1 MRGICVPRKYYR
13 YYYTKKYL
21 NSVID
26 KKIDFRTASGIDNM
40 TYKVFIRDKQ
50 DIISDIKHRVLSSS
64 YKFTP
69 YKELLILK
77 GRNSLPRCV
86 SIPTIKDKVC
96 LRVLSELIVNYFSDI
111 PKIVIPQNHVATI
124 QRNIRNYDS
133 YLKIDLKD
141 FYGNIN
147 HDLLMK
153 KIKRKIK
160 SSYITKLIRDSI
172 ENPTGF
178 GSEKNVKGIP
188 QGIPTSNILSHI
200 FLSDL
205 DLKYSKKNNIMYC
218 RYVDDILIFCEEN
231 NLNKIER
238 EIRDE
243 LQNKEKY
250 DLKLNDSKNKKG
262 KIADLSRNDPLNFL
276 GYSFFK
282 NSNIKG
288 KPEYITSVKHEA
300 KISIEK
306 KIISL
311 VNRFNKNKGTVNKNQ
326 ILHELNRLITGSV
339 SVQIDNELNKTK
351 RFGWLFFYSQ
361 INDENLLWHL
371 DAFVEKRI
379 KKIIKSN
386 PRLKDYIGELLSNR
400 KTFVRTYYEI
410 KYNFN
415 NSNYFFNPDSYNL
428 EMRRNF
434 LKDVLDYSED
444 RLSKMDENQIKKDFK
459 AYIYKKIRKDQQDLI
474 KVTRFS

>member
-1 MRGICVPRKYYR
+1 MRGICVSRKYYR

-21 NSVID
+21 NRVID

-40 TYKVFIRDKQ
+40 TYKIFIRDKQ

-86 SIPTIKDKVC
+86 SIPTIKDKLC

-160 SSYITKLIRDSI
+160 SPHITKLIRDSI

-188 QGIPTSNILSHI
+188 QGIPTSNILAHI

-238 EIRDE
+238 EIRGE

-262 KIADLSRNDPLNFL
+262 KIEDLSRNDPLNFL

-379 KKIIKSN
+379 KKIIKNN